1 MDAAAQAAQK
11 AADTLTQTTLG
22 AVAVLLAIA
31 VVCILVYFFRRL
43 DGKDA
48 IIQRLQDQRVED
60 YKLLNEKVEASL
72 DKVALASEALKQAYS
87 LVGSRK

>member
-1 MDAAAQAAQK
+1 MDAATSAAQK

-22 AVAVLLAIA
+22 AVAILLAISLVIA
-31 VVCILVYFFRRL
+31 MVYFFRRL

-48 IIQRLQDQRVED
+48 IIQRLQEQRVED